1 MPIITVSGI
10 VDESDLGVITPHE
23 HVFID
28 IRNQF
33 SEFSEATKRALSE
46 QEVSIN
52 NLDILSRNPY
62 ALKDN
67 LVLNDIKTAE
77 EELLYF
83 KKAGGRTVVDATSI
97 GIGRDPEAL
106 RDIAEKLGLNI
117 IAGSGYYTQDTHPK
131 DMNQRKVEEIARE
144 IINDIREGISGT
156 DIKAGVIG
164 EIGTSEEIHPN
175 EKKVLIASAKAQSE
189 TGVAIITHTYPWG
202 KKGLEAINILENNG
216 ANINK
221 VSINHIDVEI
231 DIEYCKK
238 IMDSGAYIEFDD
250 FGKEYF
256 IDKRYRGF
264 AGGVFARDIER
275 VDTIK
280 KLIELGYIDKILLS
294 CDICLK
300 TLLHKYGGWGY
311 DHILKNIIP
320 MLKEKNITDDQIS
333 KLIKDNPKEFI
344 SVT

>member
-10 VDESDLGVITPHE
+10 VEESDLGVIAPHE

-83 KKAGGRTVVDATSI
+83 KIAGGRTIVDATSV

-106 RDIAEKLGLNI
+106 RNIAVKLGLNI
-117 IAGSGYYTQDTHPK
+117 IAGSGYYTQDTNPK
-131 DMNQRKVEEIARE
+131 DMNQKKVEEIVRE
-144 IINDIREGISGT
+144 IINDIKKGISGT

-202 KKGLEAINILENNG
+202 KKGLEAINILEKNG

-344 SVT
+344 SIT

>member
-1 MPIITVSGI
+1 
-10 VDESDLGVITPHE
+10 
-23 HVFID
+23 
-28 IRNQF
+28 
-33 SEFSEATKRALSE
+33 
-46 QEVSIN
+46 
-52 NLDILSRNPY
+52 
-62 ALKDN
+62 
-67 LVLNDIKTAE
+67 
-77 EELLYF
+77 
-83 KKAGGRTVVDATSI
+83 
-97 GIGRDPEAL
+97 
-106 RDIAEKLGLNI
+106 
-117 IAGSGYYTQDTHPK
+117 
-131 DMNQRKVEEIARE
+131 VEEIARE

-202 KKGLEAINILENNG
+202 KKGLEAINILEKNG

-344 SVT
+344 SIT

>member
-1 MPIITVSGI
+1 MSIITVSGI
-10 VDESDLGVITPHE
+10 VEESDLGVIAPHE

-33 SEFSEATKRALSE
+33 SEFSEATKKALSE

-83 KKAGGRTVVDATSI
+83 KIAGGSTIVDATSI

-106 RDIAEKLGLNI
+106 RNIAVKLGLNI
-117 IAGSGYYTQDTHPK
+117 IAGSGYYTQDTNPK
-131 DMNQRKVEEIARE
+131 DMNQKKVEEIARE
-144 IINDIREGISGT
+144 IINDIKKGISGT
-156 DIKAGVIG
+156 DVRAGVIG

-202 KKGLEAINILENNG
+202 KKGLEAINILEKNG

-221 VSINHIDVEI
+221 VSISHIDVEI

-311 DHILKNIIP
+311 DHILKNIVP

-344 SVT
+344 SIT